1 MISKMSTWLYALA
14 PKGLV
19 CLLGAGVVLGGC
31 ISDEPLPGNETY
43 VPEGTLT
50 AIFTLTVPDLSAV
63 SRAPG
68 EGESVAPGEN
78 MENYIDL
85 PSQDY
90 RFLFFD
96 NAGKYVETL
105 EVRSLVKMADV
116 DYDLTTTYL
125 VEGVISQDLAHKSG
139 VKVMALANWGDYY
152 IPRDP
157 GETTIQDIC
166 KAQGSEFEYTL
177 KSKLPS
183 AEERI
188 PMFGITNS
196 QSFTFDASTHQA
208 KMDPVCLLRAY
219 SKIEVEASF
228 EGYSDLEKCELTGV
242 TLAGYNDRGFK
253 APVGVTSHDD
263 YVASTETG
271 ALTSSSLPLNI
282 PAGHETE
289 STVNFIKRDGAD
301 NTYILYLPEY
311 QNLTVDGN
319 RRDRCAAM
327 KLFFKVPDRAGNIHE
342 EQAPLEFKYYSD
354 ISPDMK
360 EGNYFNIS
368 RNVWYKYHVNKS
380 PTALRVDLQPFAL
393 AELNPSFGLSRD
405 KDGNIMVRDENGKL
419 IKVIPYTPGVDA
431 KLEDIEI
438 GGMSYVQVWFNDVL
452 QFREFVDDK
461 GRPTGERQ
469 DFLASG
475 WNFYNKDGVMTRC
488 FVFDQ
493 EKDAADLDPIPDAS
507 GNYINNVTGTFLVF
521 DEFSNLI
528 EKYENATESENWTS
542 GTGGTQSVWT
552 VYVDGRDDYYKI
564 YYDDPATG
572 NPPLQTI
579 MIVYAVTGSE
589 ADRDRILTV
598 LTEEGDANLSKE
610 YFTIDT
616 GVIDRQRA
624 VQVYEEQD
632 NVKFLRY
639 VFLNDGGYQVMHV
652 NSIAG
657 SEIIYDWDYYSP
669 DGWRFSGFDNNHRG
683 YDNCNVYSRYDE
695 WGNLISRSIDATYD
709 PESFEGKHNTELMVV
724 DNREEYDPVTKSQV
738 MIIMLRQRK
747 NDGSWDWT
755 DAGWKDQYKI
765 WRNGE
770 KEVLPDLE

>member
-1 MISKMSTWLYALA
+1 MSTRLYASA
-14 PKGLV
+14 SKGLF
-19 CLLGAGVVLGGC
+19 CLLGAGVVLSGC
-31 ISDEPLPGNETY
+31 VSDEPFPGNGSY

-50 AIFTLTVPDLSAV
+50 AIFTLTVPNLSAV
-63 SRAPG
+63 TRAPD

-125 VEGVISQDLAHKSG
+125 VEGVISRELALKSG
-139 VKVMALANWGDYY
+139 VKVMALANWGEYY

-166 KAQGSEFEYTL
+166 RSQGSEFEYTL

-183 AEERI
+183 ADDRI

-196 QSFTFDASTHQA
+196 QSFTFDPSTHQA

-228 EGYSDLEKCELTGV
+228 DGYSDLDKCELTGV
-242 TLAGYNDRGFK
+242 TLTGYNKRGFK
-253 APVGVTSHDD
+253 APAGVTSHDD
-263 YVASTETG
+263 YVAATETG
-271 ALTSSSLPLNI
+271 ALTSSGLPLNI
-282 PAGHETE
+282 PAGHESET
-289 STVNFIKRDGAD
+289 SVSFMKREGAD
-301 NTYILYLPEY
+301 NTYILYVPEY
-311 QNLTVDGN
+311 QNLTVEGN
-319 RRDRCAAM
+319 RRDRCAGM
-327 KLFFKVPDRAGNIHE
+327 QLFFNVPDRVGNIHE
-342 EQAPLEFKYYSD
+342 EKAPLEFKYYSD
-354 ISPDMK
+354 LGPDMK
-360 EGNYFNIS
+360 EGRYFNIS

-380 PTALRVDLQPFAL
+380 PTAIKVDLQPFAL

-405 KDGNIMVRDENGKL
+405 KDGNILVRDENGKL
-419 IKVIPYTPGVDA
+419 INIIPYTPGVEA
-431 KLEDIEI
+431 KLEDIDI

-461 GRPTGERQ
+461 GKPTGERQ

-475 WNFYNKDGVMTRC
+475 WNFYNKNGVMTRC
-488 FVFDQ
+488 FIFNKEKGESDFD
-493 EKDAADLDPIPDAS
+493 PGPDAS
-507 GNYINNVTGTFLVF
+507 GNYTNNVKGTYLLF

-528 EKYENATESENWTS
+528 EKYENATESHNWTS
-542 GTGGTQSVWT
+542 ATGGTQKVWT

-564 YYDDPATG
+564 YYEDPAGG

-579 MIVYAVTGSE
+579 MIVYAVKGSV
-589 ADRDRILTV
+589 ADRDHILTV
-598 LTEEGDANLSKE
+598 LIEEGDANLTKE
-610 YFTIDT
+610 YFTT
-616 GVIDRQRA
+616 GNDVVEDQRA

-632 NVKFLRY
+632 GLKYLRY
-639 VFLNDGGYQVMHV
+639 MFLNDGSYQVLHV
-652 NSIAG
+652 NSITDG
-657 SEIIYDWDYYSP
+657 EILYDWDYYTP
-669 DGWRFSGFDNNHRG
+669 DGWRYSGFDHNHRG
-683 YDNCNVYSRYDE
+683 YDNTNVYSRYDE
-695 WGNLISRSIDATYD
+695 WGNLISRSINASYDAD
-709 PESFEGKHNTELMVV
+709 RFEGTHNTDYMVV
-724 DNREEYDPVTKSQV
+724 DNREEYDAATNSQV
-738 MIIMLRQRK
+738 MIIMLRQK
-747 NDGSWDWT
+747 KSDGTWDWT
-755 DAGWKDQYKI
+755 DAGWKDQYRI

-770 KEVLPDLE
+770 KEVIPDKE